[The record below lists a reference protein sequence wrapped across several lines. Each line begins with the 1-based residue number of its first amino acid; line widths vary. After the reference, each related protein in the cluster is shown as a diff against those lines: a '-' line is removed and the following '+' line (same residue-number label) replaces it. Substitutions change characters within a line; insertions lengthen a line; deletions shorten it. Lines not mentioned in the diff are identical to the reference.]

1 MAHRAH
7 QSPPISFSQ
16 RPIRSQPPMDGP
28 QPKSLL
34 CVGAWCVN
42 PTLGEISRAGETIRL
57 EARTMRLLLYL
68 ATRPGDV
75 VSIDELLSHVW
86 EGVVVTP
93 DSVYQAVAS
102 LRRVLGDVPKQSTYI
117 ATVPRLGYR
126 MVATVSPWDE
136 PIEPTI
142 LEPTLPRAALTSAA
156 TDPPTPAPGR
166 RIGTLL
172 VTGVALGLALVGTFL
187 FHSKLASNPHAD
199 ATVNAL
205 PQSVAVLPFL
215 DLTSQEMN
223 EEYFADGMTEELI
236 GKLSKVPGLRVPAPT
251 SSFYFKGKQ
260 TTVADAA
267 EALGV
272 AYVVDGSVRKAGT
285 TLRIAARLI
294 RADNGF
300 VVWSETYDRPLD
312 DVLMVQ
318 NDIASEVT
326 KALTVSINPSARPAA
341 TAP

>member
-1 MAHRAH
+1 
-7 QSPPISFSQ
+7 
-16 RPIRSQPPMDGP
+16 
-28 QPKSLL
+28 
-34 CVGAWCVN
+34 
-42 PTLGEISRAGETIRL
+42 
-57 EARTMRLLLYL
+57 
-68 ATRPGDV
+68 
-75 VSIDELLSHVW
+75 
-86 EGVVVTP
+86 
-93 DSVYQAVAS
+93 
-102 LRRVLGDVPKQSTYI
+102 
-117 ATVPRLGYR
+117 

-172 VTGVALGLALVGTFL
+172 VTGVAVSLALVGAFL
-187 FHSKLASNPHAD
+187 FHGKLANNPHAD